1 MSYGGWFNVGASFF
15 AIASMSALPHVA
27 HGETVTHVVGRGH
40 TLEAIANRYHV
51 SVKTIAQANRIKDP
65 KHLRVGDS
73 LTIPG
78 ATVSTLSRAGAAGST
93 KGKTTPQHPVT
104 YAMRAR
110 TPGVVHAAR
119 IATTEEVSF
128 RVNDRRG
135 HVSPNAMK
143 QAERLLRFSTGQT
156 HPIDPRLLA
165 LLAVV
170 SDHFGS
176 RKIEVISGFR
186 PYTPTQYTPHSNH
199 NVGKAIDFRV
209 VGVPNEVLRDYCRTL
224 RNVGVG
230 YYPNSTFVHLDVRPT
245 SAFWI
250 DYSKPGEPPRY
261 NAANVDADEGTSDVA
276 DDAHGP
282 PPQSDAK
289 PADGGLSP
297 ADGRGAPAPATPT
310 PGANAT
316 PAPSPTTAAATTATT
331 TPGATPSSAPAPAA
345 SPTAE

>member
-1 MSYGGWFNVGASFF
+1 MSDGLRRLVGLA
-15 AIASMSALPHVA
+15 ALACISAAAGAGHA
-27 HGETVTHVVGRGH
+27 ETATHVVQRGH
-40 TLEAIANRYHV
+40 TLHAIANRYHV
-51 SVKTIAQANRIKDP
+51 PVDTIVKANHIKDP

-73 LTIPG
+73 LSIPG
-78 ATVSTLSRAGAAGST
+78 VTLSSRAPVPGAAGV
-93 KGKTTPQHPVT
+93 KGKAAPAHPVT

-110 TPGVVHAAR
+110 TPGVVHIQR
-119 IATTEEVSF
+119 LATTEELAF

-135 HVSPNAMK
+135 HVSPNAVK
-143 QAERLLRFSTGQT
+143 QSERLLRFPTGQT

-186 PYTPTQYTPHSNH
+186 PYTPTQHTPHSNH

-209 VGVPNEVLRDYCRTL
+209 VGVPNDVLRDYCRTL

-276 DDAHGP
+276 DDPHPPASSDANGATNTP
-282 PPQSDAK
+282 PPATT
-289 PADGGLSP
+289 PSP
-297 ADGRGAPAPATPT
+297 TTPT
-310 PGANAT
+310 EPQA
-316 PAPSPTTAAATTATT
+316 PAPSP
-331 TPGATPSSAPAPAA
+331 GD
-345 SPTAE
+345 

>member
-1 MSYGGWFNVGASFF
+1 MSDVRWIKVGAGLLAAASIS
-15 AIASMSALPHVA
+15 AIPQPARA
-27 HGETVTHVVGRGH
+27 ETVTHVVGRGH

-51 SVKTIAQANRIKDP
+51 SAKSIAQANHIKDE
-65 KHLRVGDS
+65 KRLRVGEA

-78 ATVSTLSRAGAAGST
+78 VTVSTTTRGGAAGSA
-93 KGKTTPQHPVT
+93 KGKSAAGHPIT

-110 TPGVVHAAR
+110 TPGVVHASR
-119 IATTEEVSF
+119 LATTEEIAF

-135 HVSPNAMK
+135 HVSPNAVK
-143 QAERLLRFSTGQT
+143 QAERLFRFPTGQT

-176 RKIEVISGFR
+176 RKVEVISGFR
-186 PYTPTQYTPHSNH
+186 PYSPTQYTPHSNH
-199 NVGKAIDFRV
+199 NVGKAVDFRV

-276 DDAHGP
+276 DDAH
-282 PPQSDAK
+282 
-289 PADGGLSP
+289 PAAPTPTSSP
-297 ADGRGAPAPATPT
+297 AA
-310 PGANAT
+310 
-316 PAPSPTTAAATTATT
+316 APSTAPPSTAA
-331 TPGATPSSAPAPAA
+331 PGDAPPSTPAPAA
-345 SPTAE
+345 PAAPSPAPNANPAE